1 MTELAFHRDV
11 YLTELVAE
19 VVAVGEKNGMPFAVL
34 SDTLFFPE
42 GGGQPADRGRVGT
55 ADVLDVQ
62 KQGEEIRHFISQPVA
77 MGPVRL
83 ELDWTRRWDH
93 MQQHTGQHL
102 LTAIALR
109 DFGWRTTAFHLG
121 PDTSDIELDVP
132 SLVREELEALET
144 AVAKEI
150 RAARPVTYRS
160 ADVADFERLG
170 VRSRLLPEGFAG
182 TVRLVDIE
190 GLDLNT
196 CGGTHCRSTDEIGS
210 LCLLGIEP
218 MRGGSRVF
226 FVAGD
231 RVRQRMANHEDRNL
245 QLRSLLDTGDE
256 QLVEIMTLRL
266 NREKE
271 LARAVRRLSEELAE
285 AAAARLRAQPSDMID
300 AHWRDRDMT
309 FLQKVARSIAE
320 TAPERRALL
329 TAETGDGAVFVVVAG
344 EASGLQ
350 LDKVGPTIAKA
361 LGGRG
366 GGRGTVFQGKA
377 ESLAT
382 RDEALQILRE
392 A

>member
-1 MTELAFHRDV
+1 MTELAYHRDA
-11 YLTELVAE
+11 YLTELDAE
-19 VVAVGEKNGMPFAVL
+19 VVAVGEENGMPFAVL

-62 KQGEEIRHFISQPVA
+62 KQGEEIRHYVSEPLA
-77 MGPVRL
+77 MGRVRL

-93 MQQHTGQHL
+93 MQQHTGQHV
-102 LTAIALR
+102 LTAVALR

-121 PDTSDIELDVP
+121 PDTSDIELDVQ
-132 SLVREELEALET
+132 SLVREELEALEA

-160 ADVADFERLG
+160 ANVADFERLG
-170 VRSRLLPEGFAG
+170 VRSRLLPEGFTG

-190 GLDLNT
+190 DLDLNT

-210 LCLLGIEP
+210 LCLLGTEP

-231 RVRQRMANHEDRNL
+231 RVRRRMANHEDRNL

-256 QLVEIMTLRL
+256 QLVEIVTLRL

-271 LARAVRRLSEELAE
+271 LARAVRRLGEELAE
-285 AAAARLRAQPSDMID
+285 EAAARLRAQPSDLVD
-300 AHWRDRDMT
+300 AHWQNRDMT

-320 TAPERRALL
+320 TAPEKRALL
-329 TAETGDGAVFVVVAG
+329 TANVEDAVVFTVVAG
-344 EASGLQ
+344 KASGLQ
-350 LDKVGPTIAKA
+350 LDKVGPAVAEA

-366 GGRGTVFQGKA
+366 GGRGAVFQGKA

-382 RDEALQILRE
+382 RDEALQVLRE